1 MKIDRSNYEIW
12 LIDLLDGKLNR
23 QEAEMLR
30 LFLNEN
36 PDIKAEAED
45 LEVFAL
51 VSTDISIHNKEVLKR
66 TPSGMTNDQFEYL
79 AVAAFEK
86 DVSGTQQHE
95 LEEII
100 NNDPARRKVYEQI
113 GRLRLEPGKVI
124 YKHKNRLIRISSA
137 QRVIR
142 MAYMLSGAAAVITLL
157 ISLYMLLQE
166 PLPAERTNS
175 AQLVVSPEISNTP
188 SQKSPVSP
196 DFNKPQI
203 LAEVKINQSIKPI
216 SGTLAVN
223 QRETETVSTDSVS
236 SAERPAENN
245 KAGIKPILIS
255 PAFKL
260 SRVPES
266 NRLIACNFPLPNTE
280 DEDIRSSIGRF
291 IARNF
296 REKLLREE
304 SPKDTPL
311 KGFEI
316 AEAGVAGINKIFG
329 WEMELDKKKTETGET
344 KSVYFSSRIIKFNA
358 PVKKA
363 EPLASSE

>member
-12 LIDLLDGKLNR
+12 LIDLLDGKLNG

-30 LFLNEN
+30 LFLNDN

-51 VSTDISIHNKEVLKR
+51 VSKDLSFHNKEVLKR

-79 AVAAFEK
+79 AVAALEN
-86 DVSGTQQHE
+86 DLSGAQQYE
-95 LEEII
+95 FEEIL

-113 GRLRLEPGKVI
+113 GKLRLKPGKVI
-124 YKHKNRLIRISSA
+124 YNKKNRLKRRTAA
-137 QRVIR
+137 QEVIR

-157 ISLYMLLQE
+157 ISLYLLLSE
-166 PLPAERTNS
+166 PLPAEKTNS
-175 AQLVVSPEISNTP
+175 AQLVVTPEISNTP
-188 SQKSPVSP
+188 QLKSPVSP
-196 DFNKPQI
+196 DFNKTLI
-203 LAEVKINQSIKPI
+203 IKEVKNNQAIRAYSDKVALKQPET
-216 SGTLAVN
+216 GTVP
-223 QRETETVSTDSVS
+223 TDSVS
-236 SAERPAENN
+236 SAEKTVENN
-245 KAGIKPILIS
+245 NAGIKPIVLHH
-255 PAFKL
+255 AFEL

-266 NRLIACNFPLPNTE
+266 TTLIACNFPSPNNE
-280 DEDIRSSIGRF
+280 DEDIRSSIGSF

-304 SPKDTPL
+304 SPADTPL

-344 KSVYFSSRIIKFNA
+344 KSVYFNSRIIKFNA